1 MSERRKRNR
10 KRTDG
15 ARSLWPLVR
24 ALEFR
29 PLIIRQRTIA
39 PLLIGGYTA
48 DETWVCTID
57 ARQPDGLFG
66 IHAGFEVGP
75 KNDYFAEHLTS
86 VESAKEWAQ
95 QAWREIVCEWLCPNG
110 AYQPTPGNGAAQQ
123 KESSNEN

>member
-10 KRTDG
+10 KRTDC

-29 PLIIRQRTIA
+29 PLFDGKPPFTHIRE
-39 PLLIGGYTA
+39 PNLLGGYTS
-48 DETWVCTID
+48 DETRVCTID
-57 ARQPDGLFG
+57 ARQPDGFFG

-86 VESAKEWAQ
+86 MEAAKEWAQ
-95 QAWREIVCEWLCPNG
+95 QAWREILVEWLCPNTEMTDANSKKDG
-110 AYQPTPGNGAAQQ
+110 V
-123 KESSNEN
+123 